1 MICVDASVVT
11 KWLFNEDL
19 SAKAEALFRDASR
32 TAERLVAP
40 PLLPIEITNMI
51 RQRTR
56 RAKPP
61 ALLPLSAGQARQ
73 ALEFFLTLPIDL
85 SHPSPL
91 HRQALELA
99 IVHELRAAYDAY
111 YLALAQILRCPL
123 WTADW
128 GLVDAVQGELPFV
141 HWLGDYLSN

>member
-1 MICVDASVVT
+1 
-11 KWLFNEDL
+11 
-19 SAKAEALFRDASR
+19 
-32 TAERLVAP
+32 
-40 PLLPIEITNMI
+40 MI